1 MTEKSLEER
10 LATLERKV
18 EELEK
23 RLAEKPSIETV
34 RSEINYQMKSVAR
47 KSATGRIR

>member
-10 LATLERKV
+10 LAALERKV

-23 RLAEKPSIETV
+23 RLASTKA
-34 RSEINYQMKSVAR
+34 EILSDVNHQLKNVP
-47 KSATGRIR
+47 KKTATGRIH

>member
-10 LATLERKV
+10 LAALERKV

-34 RSEINYQMKSVAR
+34 RSEINSQMKNVAR
-47 KSATGRIR
+47 KTATGRIH

>member
-10 LATLERKV
+10 LAALERKV

-23 RLAEKPSIETV
+23 KLEEKASIEIV
-34 RSEINYQMKSVAR
+34 RSEINYQLKNVPK
-47 KSATGRIR
+47 KSATGRIH